1 MPRACIGSAA
11 AAALAL
17 ASLASPALAAPL
29 AAYGALPTI
38 EQVAISPSGSQLALV
53 VVKDDQR
60 TIVIEDVASH
70 KPVNGVRMGA
80 AKVRYLEWAGDNH
93 VIVTTSA
100 YAKGILGVMVAANE
114 WFVASDFN
122 LAAHKVTPLLGD
134 VDMAGNM
141 IYGQPDVRFE
151 NGKPVLYVEGV
162 HLTQEDGGVSLF
174 KIDLDIDHASLVT
187 DAAAGVDDIM
197 VGADGHL
204 LAETFDDALSKKWV
218 LSVMTD
224 GRWRPVQT
232 RSAAIETPDVL
243 GLGRDGHSILLG
255 ELQDGHY
262 AVREMAPDG
271 TMGDPLP
278 GASSGDPIHDPSTHQ
293 LIGWSVL
300 DGDDLDTHFFDPGD
314 EMAWRAVK
322 AAFVGQGITLESLS
336 ADHKR
341 LVLQVDS
348 PTDGL
353 GYALI
358 DLRSGANTWLGE
370 AYAGLRS
377 ADIGKKTTVSFKAAD
392 GLQLTGY
399 LTLPNGRDPKN
410 LPLIVFPHGGPAARD
425 EPGFDWWAQGMASR
439 GYAVLQVNY
448 RGSDGFG
455 WDFMAA
461 GFGQWGGKMQTD
473 LSDGVRY
480 LAAQGTI
487 DPKRVCIVGASYGGY
502 AALAGATIDLGV
514 YRCAVDVEG
523 PSDLA
528 KLIEWDKARVGGR
541 SAVEYDRYWGRYM
554 AAADSHDPHL
564 ARISPADLADKV
576 TIPLMIIHG
585 KDDSVVPFEQS
596 QMMADALHK
605 AGKPFDFVV
614 LNHEDHWLSTG
625 ATRLQMLQAT
635 MDFVEKHNP
644 PG

>member
-1 MPRACIGSAA
+1 MPRAWTGLG

-17 ASLASPALAAPL
+17 AALSPPALGAPL
-29 AAYGALPTI
+29 AAYGNLPTI
-38 EQVAISPSGSQLALV
+38 EQVAISPSGAQLALV

-60 TIVIEDVASH
+60 TIVIEDVATH

-80 AKVRYLEWAGDNH
+80 AKVRWLEWAGDNH

-122 LAAHKVTPLLGD
+122 LAAHKMTPLLGD

-141 IYGQPDVRFE
+141 IYGQPEVRVE
-151 NGKPVLYVEGV
+151 AGKPVLYVEGV
-162 HLTQEDGGVSLF
+162 HMTQEDSGISLF
-174 KIDLDIDHASLVT
+174 EVDLDIDHSSLVM
-187 DAAAGVDDIM
+187 DGGVGVDDIM
-197 VGADGHL
+197 VGADGRL
-204 LAETFDDALSKKWV
+204 LAQTFADALSKSWV

-224 GRWRPVQT
+224 GRWRPVLT
-232 RSAAIETPDVL
+232 SGAAIETPNVM
-243 GLGRDGHSILLG
+243 GLGRDGRSLLLAQMQG
-255 ELQDGHY
+255 GHLM
-262 AVREMAPDG
+262 VREMAPDG
-271 TMGDPLP
+271 TMGAPIP
-278 GASSGDPIHDPSTHQ
+278 GVEDSDPIHDPATHA
-293 LIGWSVL
+293 LIGWTSL
-300 DGDDLDTHFFDPGD
+300 DGDDFTTRFINASD
-314 EMAWRAVK
+314 EAAWRAVV
-322 AAFVGQGITLESLS
+322 AAFPSQQVRLESLS

-341 LVLQVDS
+341 LVLHVDS
-348 PTDGL
+348 PTDGP
-353 GYALI
+353 GYALV
-358 DLRSGANTWLGE
+358 DLRSAANTWLGVD
-370 AYAGLRS
+370 YLGLTP
-377 ADIGKKTTVSFKAAD
+377 ADVARKTPVSFKAAD

-399 LTLPNGRDPKN
+399 LTLPNGHDAKN
-410 LPLIVFPHGGPAARD
+410 LPLIVFPHGGPAVRD

-502 AALAGATIDLGV
+502 AALAGATIDLGI

-528 KLIEWDKARVGGR
+528 KLIEWDKARVSGR

-554 AAADSHDPHL
+554 AAANSHDPHL
-564 ARISPADLADKV
+564 AQISPVDLADKV
-576 TIPLMIIHG
+576 TIPVMIIHG